1 MLYQRALLATIVLV
15 TSEPFGLVRTSRTAP
30 NCTDTSDVVGS
41 RACSVNARERGA
53 HARRV
58 TDATGLGAPCKG
70 TATGQLP
77 RPLAPAGIWRLR
89 WRWACSAASSPSV
102 ALSWHHTNDSHGYSA
117 TAAAAWQARRRRRRA
132 THPAR
137 ELAHRW
143 G

>member
-1 MLYQRALLATIVLV
+1 M
-15 TSEPFGLVRTSRTAP
+15 RTSGTEP

-58 TDATGLGAPCKG
+58 TDATGLGTPCKG

-77 RPLAPAGIWRLR
+77 RPLAPVDIWRLR
-89 WRWACSAASSPSV
+89 WRWARSAASSPSV
-102 ALSWHHTNDSHGYSA
+102 ALSWRHTNDSHGYSA
-117 TAAAAWQARRRRRRA
+117 AATTAAAWQARRRRRRA
-132 THPAR
+132 THPAT
-137 ELAHRW
+137 HRW